1 MANLKAVNLK
11 LLDLQ
16 RQAKTAA
23 MKGDLSLAQK
33 LAAEARRLQQQ
44 LAK

>member
-1 MANLKAVNLK
+1 MANLK

-16 RQAKTAA
+16 RRAKTAA
-23 MKGDLSLAQK
+23 IKGDFALAQK

-44 LAK
+44 IAK

>member
-1 MANLKAVNLK
+1 MASLK

-16 RQAKTAA
+16 RRAKTAA
-23 MKGDLSLAQK
+23 MKGDFAKAQK
-33 LAAEARRLQQQ
+33 LAAEARKLQQQ